1 MKEKWRYLS
10 SRIYML
16 CVGLFLFLAVIC
28 LILCVWAARTGK
40 NGTEA
45 VFCTAVWL
53 FGFLFF
59 YFAVLRPYRKV
70 DRYLQLFFAG
80 YTNAGL
86 KEEACILSPGTEE
99 LARVL
104 VRLTESDQLLNA
116 NKRQAQY
123 LALQN
128 QINPHFLY
136 NTLDSI
142 RSEAMMGENQT
153 VAEMTEAL
161 ATFFRYTISKVE
173 NMVTLEEELENTKI
187 YFLIQKHRYEDRVT
201 LEIEY
206 DKEDEVLLRYLLPK
220 LTIQPVVENS
230 ILHGIERKIGSG
242 TIRILLRCTE
252 KRLLIRISDNGVGMA
267 PEVLERLNHQ
277 LNQPVFDSIQ
287 LSKDKGGIAILNVN
301 NRIHLI
307 FGEEYGMT
315 VYSTP
320 GVGTDTEIHLP
331 LITSERQ
338 LKNLRR
344 ECETGNFKNG
354 AGDSYRAGKE
364 APE

>member
-1 MKEKWRYLS
+1 M
-10 SRIYML
+10 
-16 CVGLFLFLAVIC
+16 
-28 LILCVWAARTGK
+28 
-40 NGTEA
+40 
-45 VFCTAVWL
+45 
-53 FGFLFF
+53 
-59 YFAVLRPYRKV
+59 
-70 DRYLQLFFAG
+70 
-80 YTNAGL
+80 
-86 KEEACILSPGTEE
+86 LSPSMEE
-99 LARVL
+99 LTKIL
-104 VRLTESDQLLNA
+104 VRLIESDQLLNA

-142 RSEAMMGENQT
+142 RSEAMLEGNDT

-173 NMVTLEEELENTKI
+173 NMVTLEEELENAKV
-187 YFLIQKHRYEDRVT
+187 YFLIQKHRFEDRVN

-206 DKEDEVLLRYLLPK
+206 DREDEFLFRCLLPK
-220 LTIQPVVENS
+220 LTMQRVVENS
-230 ILHGIERKIGSG
+230 IIHGIEHKLGSG
-242 TIRILLRCTE
+242 TIRIVLKCTE
-252 KRLLIRISDNGVGMA
+252 RRLIIEINDDGVGMP

-277 LNQPVFDSIQ
+277 LNQPVFESIQ
-287 LSKDKGGIAILNVN
+287 LSKDKGGIAIANVN

-320 GVGTDTEIHLP
+320 DVGTDTVIALP

-338 LKNLRR
+338 MK
-344 ECETGNFKNG
+344 GV
-354 AGDSYRAGKE
+354 KE
-364 APE
+364 

>member
-1 MKEKWRYLS
+1 M
-10 SRIYML
+10 
-16 CVGLFLFLAVIC
+16 
-28 LILCVWAARTGK
+28 
-40 NGTEA
+40 
-45 VFCTAVWL
+45 
-53 FGFLFF
+53 
-59 YFAVLRPYRKV
+59 
-70 DRYLQLFFAG
+70 
-80 YTNAGL
+80 
-86 KEEACILSPGTEE
+86 LSPSMEE
-99 LARVL
+99 LTKIL
-104 VRLTESDQLLNA
+104 VRLIESDQLLNA

-142 RSEAMMGENQT
+142 RSEAMLEGNDT

-173 NMVTLEEELENTKI
+173 NMVTLEEELENAKV
-187 YFLIQKHRYEDRVT
+187 YFLIQKHRFEDRVN

-206 DKEDEVLLRYLLPK
+206 DREDEFLLRCLLPK

-230 ILHGIERKIGSG
+230 IIHGIEHKLGSG
-242 TIRILLRCTE
+242 TIRIVLKCTE
-252 KRLLIRISDNGVGMA
+252 RRLIIEINDDGVGMP

-277 LNQPVFDSIQ
+277 LNQPVFESIQ
-287 LSKDKGGIAILNVN
+287 LSKDKGGIAIANVN

-320 GVGTDTEIHLP
+320 DVGTDTVIALP

-338 LKNLRR
+338 MK
-344 ECETGNFKNG
+344 GV
-354 AGDSYRAGKE
+354 KE
-364 APE
+364 

>member
-1 MKEKWRYLS
+1 M
-10 SRIYML
+10 
-16 CVGLFLFLAVIC
+16 
-28 LILCVWAARTGK
+28 
-40 NGTEA
+40 
-45 VFCTAVWL
+45 
-53 FGFLFF
+53 
-59 YFAVLRPYRKV
+59 
-70 DRYLQLFFAG
+70 
-80 YTNAGL
+80 
-86 KEEACILSPGTEE
+86 LSPSMEE
-99 LARVL
+99 LTKIL
-104 VRLTESDQLLNA
+104 VRLIESDQLLNA

-128 QINPHFLY
+128 QINPLFLY

-142 RSEAMMGENQT
+142 RSEAMLEGDDT

-173 NMVTLEEELENTKI
+173 NMVTLEEELENAKV
-187 YFLIQKHRYEDRVT
+187 YFLIQKHRFEDRVN

-206 DKEDEVLLRYLLPK
+206 DREDEFLFRCLLPK

-230 ILHGIERKIGSG
+230 IIHGIEHKLGSG
-242 TIRILLRCTE
+242 TIRIVLKCTE
-252 KRLLIRISDNGVGMA
+252 RRLIIEINDDGVGMP

-277 LNQPVFDSIQ
+277 LNQPVFESIQ
-287 LSKDKGGIAILNVN
+287 LSKDKGGIAIANVN

-320 GVGTDTEIHLP
+320 DVGTDTVIALP

-338 LKNLRR
+338 MK
-344 ECETGNFKNG
+344 GV
-354 AGDSYRAGKE
+354 KE
-364 APE
+364 